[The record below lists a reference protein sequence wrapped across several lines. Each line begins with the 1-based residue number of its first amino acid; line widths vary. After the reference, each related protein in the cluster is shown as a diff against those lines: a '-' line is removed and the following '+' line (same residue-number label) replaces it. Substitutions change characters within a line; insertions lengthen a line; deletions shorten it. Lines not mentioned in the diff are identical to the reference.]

1 MKNVRRPKD
10 RIDLIVY
17 IGTMENILNLR
28 SLMNQAMEAD
38 VTALRQ
44 FLTTNPGQ
52 PLVATGSGGAESVAD
67 FAALLY
73 GANGGLATAVSPYTL
88 NSYSDETLKTAKL
101 LLVSKGGHNNDIV
114 FAAKRG
120 LAVNP
125 ARTASFTLYT
135 GDRNEVRKAFT
146 KAGSSLSFDIPGLR
160 VHDDFISTQTPVM
173 YFALLCRAFDPDIDL
188 SKYRTA
194 PAVPYR
200 LERNDG
206 TALDP
211 ADFKDVRSF
220 IVLHGSWG
228 RPAAANLESK
238 LVESGLCPAC
248 VLDFRNYCHGR
259 FIFTSAHLEDS
270 AVVMFVSPR
279 EKDIVARTRIFLP
292 ASTRLVLIETEA
304 DAPDASLD
312 LLIRSSAFF
321 FDLCAVTG
329 TNWVSPK
336 NPGKIDKRQPMWVPF
351 MAELKRSGPLTLR
364 KDWTL

>member
-1 MKNVRRPKD
+1 
-10 RIDLIVY
+10 
-17 IGTMENILNLR
+17 MEPILNLD
-28 SLMNQAMEAD
+28 SLLKQAMEAD
-38 VTALRQ
+38 VTPLRQ

-73 GANGGLATAVSPYTL
+73 GARGGMATAVSPYTL
-88 NSYSDETLKTAKL
+88 NSYSDEALKTAKL

-125 ARTASFTLYT
+125 AGTASFTLYP

-146 KAGSSLSFDIPGLR
+146 KAGSALSFDIPGLT
-160 VHDDFISTQTPVM
+160 VHDAFISTQTPVM
-173 YFALLCRAFDPDIDL
+173 YFALLCRAFAPGIDL
-188 SKYRTA
+188 SKYRKA

-206 TALDP
+206 TAFAP
-211 ADFKDVRSF
+211 ADLKNVRSF
-220 IVLHGSWG
+220 IFLHGSWG
-228 RPAAANLESK
+228 RPVAANLEGK

-259 FIFTSAHLEDS
+259 FIFTSAHLEES

-279 EKDIVARTRIFLP
+279 EKDIAERTRKFLP
-292 ASTRLVLIETEA
+292 ASTRLVLIETET

-312 LLIRSSAFF
+312 LLIRSSAFY

-351 MAELKRSGPLTLR
+351 MAQLKKDGPLKLE
-364 KDWTL
+364 

>member
-1 MKNVRRPKD
+1 MEILS
-10 RIDLIVY
+10 RIW
-17 IGTMENILNLR
+17 GSMHNILNLDA
-28 SLMNQAMEAD
+28 LLKQAMEAD
-38 VTALRQ
+38 VSALRQ

-88 NSYSDETLKTAKL
+88 NAYSDEALKTAKL

-125 ARTASFTLYT
+125 DGTASFTLYT
-135 GDRNEVRKAFT
+135 GDRNGVRKLFV
-146 KAGSSLSFDIPGLR
+146 KAGSAQSFDIPGLS
-160 VHDDFISTQTPVM
+160 VHDAFISTQTPVM
-173 YFALLCRAFDPDIDL
+173 YFALLCRAFDPGVDL

-194 PAVPYR
+194 LAVPYR

-206 TALDP
+206 TALSP
-211 ADFKDVRSF
+211 ADFKEVRTLV
-220 IVLHGSWG
+220 VLHGSWG
-228 RPAAANLESK
+228 RPVAANLEGK
-238 LVESGLCPAC
+238 LFESGLCPSC
-248 VLDFRNYCHGR
+248 VVDFRNYCHGR

-279 EKDIVARTRIFLP
+279 EKDIAARTRKFLP
-292 ASTRLVLIETEA
+292 ASTKLVLIETEA
-304 DAPDASLD
+304 DAPEASLD

-321 FDLCAVTG
+321 FDLCGVTD

-351 MAELKRSGPLTLR
+351 MAELKRNGPLRL
-364 KDWTL
+364 

>member
-1 MKNVRRPKD
+1 MEILS
-10 RIDLIVY
+10 RIW
-17 IGTMENILNLR
+17 GSMHNILNLDA
-28 SLMNQAMEAD
+28 LLKQAMEAD
-38 VTALRQ
+38 VSALRQ

-88 NSYSDETLKTAKL
+88 NAYSDEALKTAKL

-125 ARTASFTLYT
+125 DGTASFTLYT
-135 GDRNEVRKAFT
+135 GDRNEVRKLFV
-146 KAGSSLSFDIPGLR
+146 KAGSAQSFDIPGLS
-160 VHDDFISTQTPVM
+160 VHDAFISTQTPVM
-173 YFALLCRAFDPDIDL
+173 YFALLCRAFDPGVDL
-188 SKYRTA
+188 SKYRTT

-206 TALDP
+206 TALSP
-211 ADFKDVRSF
+211 ADFKEVRTLV
-220 IVLHGSWG
+220 VLHGSWG
-228 RPAAANLESK
+228 RPVAANLEGK
-238 LVESGLCPAC
+238 LFESGLCPSC
-248 VLDFRNYCHGR
+248 VVDFRNYCHGR

-279 EKDIVARTRIFLP
+279 EKDIAARTRKFLP
-292 ASTRLVLIETEA
+292 ASTKLVLIETEA
-304 DAPDASLD
+304 DAPEASLD

-321 FDLCAVTG
+321 FDLCGVTD

-351 MAELKRSGPLTLR
+351 MAELKRNGPLRL
-364 KDWTL
+364 

>member
-1 MKNVRRPKD
+1 
-10 RIDLIVY
+10 
-17 IGTMENILNLR
+17 MESILNLKALL
-28 SLMNQAMEAD
+28 SQAMEAD

-52 PLVATGSGGAESVAD
+52 PLVATGSGGAGSVAD

-73 GANGGLATAVSPYTL
+73 GARGGIATAVSPYTL
-88 NSYSDETLKTAKL
+88 NAYSDDALKTSKL

-125 ARTASFTLYT
+125 EGTASFTLST
-135 GDRNEVRKAFT
+135 GDRNEVRKLFL
-146 KAGSSLSFDIPGLR
+146 KAGSTRSFDIPGLS
-160 VHDDFISTQTPVM
+160 VHDAFISTQTPVM
-173 YFALLCRAFDPDIDL
+173 YFALLCRAFDPSVDL

-194 PAVPYR
+194 PEVPYR

-206 TALDP
+206 TPLTP
-211 ADFKDVRSF
+211 ADFQDIRSF

-228 RPAAANLESK
+228 RPVAANLEGK

-248 VLDFRNYCHGR
+248 VVDFRNYCHGR

-279 EKDIVARTRIFLP
+279 EKDIAARTRKFLP
-292 ASTRLVLIETEA
+292 ASTKLVLIETET

-321 FDLCAVTG
+321 FDLCGATD
-329 TNWVSPK
+329 TNWESPK

-351 MAELKRSGPLTLR
+351 MAEMKRIGPLTLG
-364 KDWTL
+364 KDQAL

>member
-1 MKNVRRPKD
+1 
-10 RIDLIVY
+10 
-17 IGTMENILNLR
+17 MESILNLK
-28 SLMNQAMEAD
+28 SLLNQAMEAD
-38 VTALRQ
+38 ITALRQ
-44 FLTTNPGQ
+44 FLTADPGQ

-73 GANGGLATAVSPYTL
+73 GARGGMATAVSPYTL
-88 NSYSDETLKTAKL
+88 NSYSDEALKTSKF

-125 ARTASFTLYT
+125 ARTASFTLYP
-135 GDRNEVRKAFT
+135 GERNEVRKLFA
-146 KAGSSLSFDIPGLR
+146 KAGSALAFDVPGLS
-160 VHDDFISTQTPVM
+160 VHDAFISTQTPVM
-173 YFALLCRAFDPDIDL
+173 YFALLCRAFDPSVDL

-206 TALDP
+206 TPLTAS
-211 ADFKDVRSF
+211 DFKDVRSF
-220 IVLHGSWG
+220 VVLNGSWG
-228 RPAAANLESK
+228 RPVAANLEGK

-248 VLDFRNYCHGR
+248 VVDFRNYCHGR

-279 EKDIVARTRIFLP
+279 EKDIAARTRKFLP
-292 ASTRLVLIETEA
+292 ASTKLVLIETEA

-321 FDLCAVTG
+321 FDLCGVTG
-329 TNWVSPK
+329 TKWESPK

-351 MAELKRSGPLTLR
+351 MAEMKRIGPLTLG
-364 KDWTL
+364 KDQTL

>member
-1 MKNVRRPKD
+1 MMQHN
-10 RIDLIVY
+10 
-17 IGTMENILNLR
+17 LNLD
-28 SLMNQAMEAD
+28 SLLKQAMEAD

-44 FLTTNPGQ
+44 FLTTDSAR

-73 GANGGLATAVSPYTL
+73 GARGGMATAVSPYTL
-88 NSYSDETLKTAKL
+88 NSYSDDALKTAKL

-125 ARTASFTLYT
+125 ARTASFTLRT
-135 GDRNEVRKAFT
+135 DDRNEVRKAFA
-146 KAGSSLSFDIPGLR
+146 KAGSALSFDIPDLS
-160 VHDDFISTQTPVM
+160 VHDAYISIETPVM
-173 YFALLCRAFDPDIDL
+173 YFALLCRAFDSAIDL

-206 TALDP
+206 TALAP
-211 ADFKDVRSF
+211 TDFKDVRSF
-220 IVLHGSWG
+220 VVLHGSWG
-228 RPAAANLESK
+228 RPVAANLEGK
-238 LVESGLCPAC
+238 LFESGLSPAC
-248 VLDFRNYCHGR
+248 VVDFRNYCHGR

-279 EKDIVARTRIFLP
+279 EKDIAARTRKFLP
-292 ASTRLVLIETEA
+292 ESTKLVLIETET

-312 LLIRSSAFF
+312 LLIRSTVFF
-321 FDLCAVTG
+321 FDLSAVTG
-329 TNWVSPK
+329 TNWKSPN
-336 NPGKIDKRQPMWVPF
+336 NPGKIDKRLPMWVPF
-351 MAELKRSGPLTLR
+351 AAEMKRNGPLTIE
-364 KDWTL
+364 